1 MSIASELEALAA
13 NTQGIIDAKTNLA
26 EAVTAKGVDT
36 LPTSSFDTIATN
48 IGLIS
53 GGGGLPPVITKHD
66 GGSFTLAS
74 DTAGN
79 NYAVNHNLGV
89 PPLGYYIWTNDLVQF
104 NTEQRIIILWC
115 SALNLGIEADSS
127 RNINYTTLHCFRNT
141 NGAIGGSYL
150 SLNAL
155 QASSAF
161 TASSFSFPF
170 PRYYKANTTYHWI
183 AWA

>member
-1 MSIASELEALAA
+1 MAREY
-13 NTQGIIDAKTNLA
+13 
-26 EAVTAKGVDT
+26 
-36 LPTSSFDTIATN
+36 TN
-48 IGLIS
+48 IADAISAVNDEVSAQKTQIADILTALVGKS
-53 GGGGLPPVITKHD
+53 GGGGDLPTSITKLD

-74 DTAGN
+74 DTAGS

-89 PPLGYYIWTNDLVQF
+89 PPLGYYIWANDLGQF

-141 NGAIGGSYL
+141 NGVIGGSYI

-170 PRYYKANTTYHWI
+170 PRYYKANTTYKWI